1 MLMPRG
7 SKRIIINRHQ
17 HPEFSAG
24 LGLGSPLAAHPP
36 SSNSARSVVV
46 KKVAFCDNY
55 RAATAVY
62 LHRDYL

>member
-24 LGLGSPLAAHPP
+24 IGLGSPLAAHPP
-36 SSNSARSVVV
+36 SSNAREVLS
-46 KKVAFCDNY
+46 
-55 RAATAVY
+55 
-62 LHRDYL
+62 